1 MLKIVELR
9 DEFLI
14 INVQTKKTI
23 ARFPT
28 KEEAIAFIQNR
39 PY

>member
-9 DEFLI
+9 GEYLI
-14 INVQTKKTI
+14 VSVQTKKTI

-28 KEEAIAFIQNR
+28 REEAIAFIQNR